1 MNADIMTIMW
11 KESKGLFK
19 QGKSRSKSIL
29 VLLTPVL
36 MFGII
41 LPIQFREEWLDMGW
55 SLAIALFTP
64 LILIAPTICE
74 SFAGERERHTLETLL
89 ASRLPDR
96 AILFGKMIVSIVYGW
111 GMTVFLLLMSL
122 VIVNVL
128 MWAGKFQF
136 YQMKIFLADI
146 GLSLLF
152 SGLMVTL
159 GILISLRSATVQSAQ
174 QVLMMALVIPI
185 FGLQAV
191 VFLLPTFIPMENIRE
206 FLGRFDY
213 DQILLIFL
221 GVLLLADI
229 GLLLAAMS
237 RFKRSRLILKLSLK
251 GAHMNT
257 SQIFIVI
264 SIVTLA
270 IVAILFLAARKNKKK
285 LTPLAGLAWAFV
297 LAGIIFGEDRLIGY
311 GLMGVGVV
319 LALIDMF
326 IQLKRKTT

>member
-96 AILFGKMIVSIVYGW
+96 AILFGKMIVSIAYGW

-136 YQMKIFLADI
+136 YQMNIFLADI

-191 VFLLPTFIPMENIRE
+191 VFLLPTFLPMENIRE

-237 RFKRSRLILKLSLK
+237 RFKRSRLIL
-251 GAHMNT
+251 N
-257 SQIFIVI
+257 
-264 SIVTLA
+264 
-270 IVAILFLAARKNKKK
+270 
-285 LTPLAGLAWAFV
+285 
-297 LAGIIFGEDRLIGY
+297 
-311 GLMGVGVV
+311 
-319 LALIDMF
+319 
-326 IQLKRKTT
+326 

>member
-96 AILFGKMIVSIVYGW
+96 AILFGKMIVSIAYGW

-136 YQMKIFLADI
+136 YQVNIFLADI

-185 FGLQAV
+185 FGLQAI
-191 VFLLPTFIPMENIRE
+191 VFLLPTFLPMENIRE

-237 RFKRSRLILKLSLK
+237 RFKRSRLIL
-251 GAHMNT
+251 N
-257 SQIFIVI
+257 
-264 SIVTLA
+264 
-270 IVAILFLAARKNKKK
+270 
-285 LTPLAGLAWAFV
+285 
-297 LAGIIFGEDRLIGY
+297 
-311 GLMGVGVV
+311 
-319 LALIDMF
+319 
-326 IQLKRKTT
+326 

>member
-96 AILFGKMIVSIVYGW
+96 AILFGKMIVSIAYGW

-128 MWAGKFQF
+128 MWAGKLQF
-136 YQMKIFLADI
+136 YQVNIFLADI

-185 FGLQAV
+185 FGLQAI
-191 VFLLPTFIPMENIRE
+191 VFLLPTFLPMENIRE

-229 GLLLAAMS
+229 GLMMAAMS
-237 RFKRSRLILKLSLK
+237 RFKRSRLILK
-251 GAHMNT
+251 
-257 SQIFIVI
+257 
-264 SIVTLA
+264 
-270 IVAILFLAARKNKKK
+270 
-285 LTPLAGLAWAFV
+285 
-297 LAGIIFGEDRLIGY
+297 
-311 GLMGVGVV
+311 
-319 LALIDMF
+319 
-326 IQLKRKTT
+326 

>member
-96 AILFGKMIVSIVYGW
+96 AILFGKMIVSIAYGW

-122 VIVNVL
+122 VIVNLL

-136 YQMKIFLADI
+136 YQMNIFLADI

-152 SGLMVTL
+152 SGLMATL

-229 GLLLAAMS
+229 GLMMAAMS
-237 RFKRSRLILKLSLK
+237 RFKRSRLILK
-251 GAHMNT
+251 
-257 SQIFIVI
+257 
-264 SIVTLA
+264 
-270 IVAILFLAARKNKKK
+270 
-285 LTPLAGLAWAFV
+285 
-297 LAGIIFGEDRLIGY
+297 
-311 GLMGVGVV
+311 
-319 LALIDMF
+319 
-326 IQLKRKTT
+326 

>member
-191 VFLLPTFIPMENIRE
+191 VFLLPTFLPMENIRE

-237 RFKRSRLILKLSLK
+237 RFKRSRLIL
-251 GAHMNT
+251 N
-257 SQIFIVI
+257 
-264 SIVTLA
+264 
-270 IVAILFLAARKNKKK
+270 
-285 LTPLAGLAWAFV
+285 
-297 LAGIIFGEDRLIGY
+297 
-311 GLMGVGVV
+311 
-319 LALIDMF
+319 
-326 IQLKRKTT
+326 